1 MHADIDLQFQSQNE
15 LPLLCEWDK
24 HCIQQLGSEFEIDF
38 INLSYT
44 RSAED
49 VIEARRCGYIAD

>member
-1 MHADIDLQFQSQNE
+1 MSDIFLDTIITYPQNE

-24 HCIQQLGSEFEIDF
+24 HCIQQLGAEFEIDF

-49 VIEARRCGYIAD
+49 IIEARR